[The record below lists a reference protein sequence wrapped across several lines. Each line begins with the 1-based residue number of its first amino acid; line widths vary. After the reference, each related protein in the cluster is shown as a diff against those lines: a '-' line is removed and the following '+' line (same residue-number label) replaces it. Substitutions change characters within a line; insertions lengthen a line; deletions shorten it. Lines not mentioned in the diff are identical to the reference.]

1 MAKITL
7 IVLLSIVL
15 FFSKQYVAGDDGQ
28 IKDFVS
34 SETSSSTGDA
44 AGEKVSSLEDEE
56 LSPDQITNV
65 ASDVKNAFVDIESS
79 ASPSGGVSAVADVA
93 FTPEQEEEFYLGIGM
108 AMKAY
113 LVHQAEVRKKNSM
126 GEAISPGDEK
136 EFMENFLKGFTQYLE
151 KRGAS
156 KRETS
161 SSSSSPSSP
170 SSSSSVDEKLS
181 PDQVKN
187 IGLEIKEAFQNT
199 ASIGSPDDRASSV
212 SAIDVALTPKPEED
226 SLSDG
231 QEKELEKNFLKGFA

>member
-1 MAKITL
+1 MTKITL
-7 IVLLSIVL
+7 IVLLSIAL
-15 FFSKQYVAGDDGQ
+15 FFSKQCVAGDDGQ
-28 IKDFVS
+28 IEDFVKSEPS
-34 SETSSSTGDA
+34 SAGDA

-65 ASDVKNAFVDIESS
+65 ASEVKNAFVDFESS
-79 ASPSGGVSAVADVA
+79 ASPSGEVSAVANVT

-126 GEAISPGDEK
+126 GEAVSPGDEK

-156 KRETS
+156 KRETT
-161 SSSSSPSSP
+161 
-170 SSSSSVDEKLS
+170 SSSVDEKLS

-199 ASIGSPDDRASSV
+199 PSIGTLDDKAASV
-212 SAIDVALTPKPEED
+212 IDVALTPQPKED